1 MAWVAVVRNSLTRAG
16 PREDLGAVADRW
28 TLAPGEVHVWLCAG
42 EAVAD
47 EAWLAAA
54 LQVCDA
60 EERARHDRFVFAR
73 SRRQFT
79 VARALVRRVLASY
92 AGIAAEALAFVANQY
107 GRPEL
112 ACGPAGLRFNLS
124 HADGL
129 AALAVARDA
138 ELGVDVEDAL
148 RRSRPED
155 IAEHF
160 FAAAEVAA
168 LMRLPADQ
176 RPRRFFDLWTLKE
189 AYIKARG
196 MGLAIPLGAFAYDLS
211 RGREAIDLAIDPSL
225 GDARAGWHFT
235 LADPTPRHRLA
246 LAVRF
251 PGGAA
256 PVLRTRWI
264 WPEGPGLLS

>member
-1 MAWVAVVRNSLTRAG
+1 MSVTRTLRCCSIGLARG
-16 PREDLGAVADRW
+16 LLVGQRIDSQLQRAVARVERFK
-28 TLAPGEVHVWLCAG
+28 LALPQSCGITNRLIELI
-42 EAVAD
+42 
-47 EAWLAAA
+47 
-54 LQVCDA
+54 LQ
-60 EERARHDRFVFAR
+60 
-73 SRRQFT
+73 
-79 VARALVRRVLASY
+79 
-92 AGIAAEALAFVANQY
+92 ALAFVANEY

-112 ACGPAGLRFNLS
+112 SPGREGLRFNLS

-129 AALAVARDA
+129 AALAIAREA
-138 ELGVDVEDAL
+138 ELGVDVEDTA

-168 LMRLPADQ
+168 LMRLPAEQ

-196 MGLAIPLGAFAYDLS
+196 KGLSIPLGSFAYDLS
-211 RGREAIDLAIDPSL
+211 RGPGAIELAIDPSL
-225 GDARAGWHFT
+225 GDVRAGWHLT
-235 LADPTPRHRLA
+235 LADPTPRHRFA

-251 PGGAA
+251 PGGRA

-264 WPEGPGLLS
+264 WPEGPGLLG

>member
-1 MAWVAVVRNSLTRAG
+1 M
-16 PREDLGAVADRW
+16 
-28 TLAPGEVHVWLCAG
+28 WLCAG
-42 EAVAD
+42 EATAD

-54 LQVCDA
+54 LGLCNA

-79 VARALVRRVLASY
+79 VARALVRRVLAGY
-92 AGIAAEALAFVANQY
+92 TGLAPEALAFVANEF

-112 ACGPAGLRFNLS
+112 DPGREGLRFNLS

-138 ELGVDVEDAL
+138 EVGVDVEDTA

-160 FAAAEVAA
+160 FAAAEVAG
-168 LMRLPADQ
+168 LMGLPAHA

-196 MGLAIPLGAFAYDLS
+196 KGLAIPLGAFAYDLS
-211 RGREAIDLAIDPSL
+211 RGPAAIELAIDPSL
-225 GDARAGWHFT
+225 GDVRAGWHFT

-246 LAVRF
+246 LAVRL
-251 PGGAA
+251 PGGRA
-256 PVLRTRWI
+256 PVIRARWI
-264 WPEGPGLLS
+264 WPEGPGLLG

>member
-1 MAWVAVVRNSLTRAG
+1 MT
-16 PREDLGAVADRW
+16 DRW
-28 TLAPGEVHVWLCAG
+28 TLAAGEVHVWLCAG
-42 EAVAD
+42 EATASEV
-47 EAWLAAA
+47 WLAAA
-54 LQVCDA
+54 LELCA
-60 EERARHDRFVFAR
+60 PEERARHDRFVFAR
-73 SRRQFT
+73 SRRQFA
-79 VARALVRRVLASY
+79 VARALVRRVLAGY
-92 AGIAAEALAFVANQY
+92 TGLDPQALAFVANEY

-112 ACGPAGLRFNLS
+112 SPGREGLRFNLS

-129 AALAVARDA
+129 AALAIAREA
-138 ELGVDVEDAL
+138 ELGVDVEDTA

-168 LMRLPADQ
+168 LMRLPAEQ

-196 MGLAIPLGAFAYDLS
+196 KGLSIPLGSFAYDLS
-211 RGREAIDLAIDPSL
+211 RGPGAIELAIDPSL
-225 GDARAGWHFT
+225 GDVRAGWHFT
-235 LADPTPRHRLA
+235 LADPTPRHRFA

-251 PGGAA
+251 PGGRA

-264 WPEGPGLLS
+264 WPEGPGLLG